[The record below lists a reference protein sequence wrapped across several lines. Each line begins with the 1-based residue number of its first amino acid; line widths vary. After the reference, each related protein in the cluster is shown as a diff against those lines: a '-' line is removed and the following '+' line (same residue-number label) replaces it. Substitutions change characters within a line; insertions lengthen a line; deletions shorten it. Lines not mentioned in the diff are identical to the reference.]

1 LQREG
6 GKYPD
11 SWHYNHMDDPRT
23 MSPGSI
29 MPMYPWLLDDEL
41 DTSSTA
47 PKIRAM
53 MTLGVPYPEGYDKIA
68 NQDLVRQQNK
78 IVNNLKESGI
88 EALPNKEI
96 IAMISYLQ
104 RLGTDIKG
112 ENKIVFG
119 QIATTKP

>member
-1 LQREG
+1 
-6 GKYPD
+6 
-11 SWHYNHMDDPRT
+11 

-29 MPMYPWLLDDEL
+29 MPMYPWLLDNEL
-41 DTSSTA
+41 DTATTA

-68 NQDLVRQQNK
+68 NQDLVRQENK
-78 IVNNLKESGI
+78 IAANLKESGI
-88 EALPNKEI
+88 ETVPNKEI
-96 IAMISYLQ
+96 IALISYLQ

>member
-1 LQREG
+1 MTITHSNSLLSDWTTTD
-6 GKYPD
+6 KANLPLPD
-11 SWHYNHMDDPRT
+11 DRLIYDD
-23 MSPGSI
+23 
-29 MPMYPWLLDDEL
+29 LLDDDL
-41 DTSSTA
+41 DTTSTA

>member
-1 LQREG
+1 
-6 GKYPD
+6 
-11 SWHYNHMDDPRT
+11 
-23 MSPGSI
+23 
-29 MPMYPWLLDDEL
+29 
-41 DTSSTA
+41 
-47 PKIRAM
+47 
-53 MTLGVPYPEGYDKIA
+53 
-68 NQDLVRQQNK
+68 LVRQQNK